1 MSSSRSEILSAVR
14 AALAGGSSGSG
25 AGGKAPTPPVP
36 PEPGTASAAV
46 AEPDTTSAGVAEP
59 ATAADQ
65 PLLDLFRERLT
76 GVSVG
81 VTNVTPD
88 GVAAAVREICARH
101 DAARIAIPAD
111 LPAQWRPDG
120 IELVVEDDLS
130 ATDLDGLDGALTGVA
145 LAIAESA
152 TIVFDG
158 GVAQGR
164 RMLTLV
170 PDFCIC
176 VVRADQVAGT
186 LPDGIARISG
196 SVASEH
202 RPLVF
207 MSGPSATSDIEM
219 QRVQGVHGPRLIEA
233 VIVGAGTVGAR

>member
-1 MSSSRSEILSAVR
+1 MTDARDEILGAVR
-14 AALAGGSSGSG
+14 TALAT
-25 AGGKAPTPPVP
+25 AAAAPAPTPAPA
-36 PEPGTASAAV
+36 G
-46 AEPDTTSAGVAEP
+46 AGVEQAES
-59 ATAADQ
+59 
-65 PLLDLFRERLT
+65 LVDLFSERLT

-81 VTNVTPD
+81 VTTVPPD
-88 GVAAAVREICARH
+88 GVATAVREICARH
-101 DAARIAIPAD
+101 DATRIAIPAD
-111 LPAQWRPDG
+111 LPAEWRPDG
-120 IELVVEDDLS
+120 IELVAEDDLS

-152 TIVFDG
+152 TVAFDG
-158 GVAQGR
+158 GTTQGR

-176 VVRADQVAGT
+176 VVRAEQIAGT
-186 LPDGIARISG
+186 LPEGIARISG
-196 SVASEH
+196 SIAAEH

-233 VIVGAGTVGAR
+233 VIIADDSAAATH